1 MHSFKDNAGR
11 EWFLKGDYLT
21 YDRVRSATGVK
32 LYDITTEDRA
42 SLTQLADPMTLG
54 AVLWTMIEPQA
65 IERDVTPEGFYGAFD
80 GTVAHEAHDALVS
93 EMIFFC
99 HPNQRAYLEL
109 AYRKVR
115 EAEAKAVSQV
125 ERMLP
130 AMELEVD
137 QMIDRLTYG
146 DSATSWPASSASGPT
161 AGRSANCSGPS
172 PDASEINGTTPLQCL
187 RKSRKSTA
195 TQKSGHGHTTQVKST
210 P

>member
-21 YDRVRSATGVK
+21 YDRVRAATGVK

-65 IERDVTPEGFYGAFD
+65 VDRDVTPEGFYGAFD

-130 AMELEVD
+130 AMEREVD
-137 QMIDRLTYG
+137 QMIDQLTYG
-146 DSATSWPASSASGPT
+146 DSATSWPASSASGPIT
-161 AGRSANCSGPS
+161 GRSANCIGP
-172 PDASEINGTTPLQCL
+172 PAVASATNGTIPP
-187 RKSRKSTA
+187 RSSRRSRKSTA
-195 TQKSGHGHTTQVKST
+195 TQRSGRGHTTRAKST

>member
-21 YDRVRSATGVK
+21 YDRVRAATGVK

-65 IERDVTPEGFYGAFD
+65 VERDVTPEGFYGAFD

-115 EAEAKAVSQV
+115 EAEARAVHQV

-130 AMELEVD
+130 AMEREVD
-137 QMIDRLTYG
+137 QILDRLTYG

-161 AGRSANCSGPS
+161 TGPSANCSGPS
-172 PDASEINGTTPLQCL
+172 PAASGTNGTIRLHSS
-187 RKSRKSTA
+187 RRSRKSTA
-195 TQKSGHGHTTQVKST
+195 TPRSGRGHTTQTKST
-210 P
+210 Q

>member
-21 YDRVRSATGVK
+21 YDRVRAATGVK
-32 LYDITTEDRA
+32 LYDITTEERA

-54 AVLWTMIEPQA
+54 QVLWVMIEPQA
-65 IERDVTPEGFYGAFD
+65 IERGITPEGFYGAFD
-80 GTVAHEAHDALVS
+80 GTVAHDAHDALVS

-125 ERMLP
+125 ERVLP
-130 AMELEVD
+130 AMEREVD
-137 QMIDRLTYG
+137 QLIDNMTYG
-146 DSATSWPASSASGPT
+146 SSATSWLASSESDPIT
-161 AGRSANCSGPS
+161 GRSVNCSGPS
-172 PDASEINGTTPLQCL
+172 PAASESSGITRLPSSH
-187 RKSRKSTA
+187 KSRKSTA
-195 TQKSGHGHTTQVKST
+195 TRKNGHAPMTRTKST

>member
-21 YDRVRSATGVK
+21 YDRVRAATGVK

-65 IERDVTPEGFYGAFD
+65 VERDVTPEGFYGAFD

-130 AMELEVD
+130 AMEREVD
-137 QMIDRLTYG
+137 QILDRLTCG
-146 DSATSWPASSASGPT
+146 DSATSWPASSASDPITGP
-161 AGRSANCSGPS
+161 SANCSGPS
-172 PDASEINGTTPLQCL
+172 VAASATNGTIRPRSSHRL
-187 RKSRKSTA
+187 RKSTA
-195 TQKSGHGHTTQVKST
+195 TRRSGRGHTTQTKST

>member
-1 MHSFKDNAGR
+1 
-11 EWFLKGDYLT
+11 
-21 YDRVRSATGVK
+21 
-32 LYDITTEDRA
+32 
-42 SLTQLADPMTLG
+42 MTLG

-65 IERDVTPEGFYGAFD
+65 VDRGVTPEGFYGAFD

-130 AMELEVD
+130 AMEREVD
-137 QMIDRLTYG
+137 QMIDRLTCG
-146 DSATSWPASSASGPT
+146 DSATSWPASSASGPINGPSENFT
-161 AGRSANCSGPS
+161 GPS
-172 PDASEINGTTPLQCL
+172 PAASGTSGITRLHSS

-195 TQKSGHGHTTQVKST
+195 TPKNGRGHTTHQKST